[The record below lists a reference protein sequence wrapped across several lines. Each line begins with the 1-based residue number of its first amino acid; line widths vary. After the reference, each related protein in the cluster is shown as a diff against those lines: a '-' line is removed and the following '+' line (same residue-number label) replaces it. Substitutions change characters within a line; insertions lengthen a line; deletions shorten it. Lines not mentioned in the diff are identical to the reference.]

1 MLSATNTVLRVST
14 SQRNQNIKY
23 LFFFSLSFF
32 FKLQFYTPGR
42 FLCWNNP
49 SQYLFQS
56 ITMHKSFCFHKPP
69 KFSFKSFCVEMKRR
83 NWVTES
89 KSGSWK
95 CLISY
100 LKKLKRRDSG
110 GGDGGGDTA
119 EMKRQKIPTK
129 RNEARVHGE
138 KVGCLPG
145 RTPGPRGKEASPEKA
160 PLSRSLGTTCL
171 WLHKTAIPK

>member
-1 MLSATNTVLRVST
+1 MPQIQSSGSVHHKETRTSST
-14 SQRNQNIKY
+14 S
-23 LFFFSLSFF
+23 FFLSSSFFF

-42 FLCWNNP
+42 FLCSNNP
-49 SQYLFQS
+49 SQYLLQS

-69 KFSFKSFCVEMKRR
+69 KFYFKSFCVLMKRR

-89 KSGSWK
+89 KSRSWT

-100 LKKLKRRDSG
+100 LKNWKEGIVGRY
-110 GGDGGGDTA
+110 TA
-119 EMKRQKIPTK
+119 EMKRQKIPRK